1 MRTKLK
7 NHPLKEIIDV
17 YLKEK
22 DISKDAK
29 EGYLTILNQY
39 VRFLKT
45 QNITYATKEDIVHYI
60 KYKKSL
66 NISSRWMHHQISVI
80 KGFYLYL
87 SKHNQRLGLNQ
98 IYQYNIAATIQN
110 VSLKDIKPKET
121 LDLKD
126 AKALLSCMKRHQKD
140 IIDLRDYALF
150 ILMLT
155 TGLRSVEIRRAK
167 IKDLKTINNQPVL
180 YIQGKGHQATDAFI
194 KITPLVYEAVRLYLR
209 KRKDHSPYLFISHKR
224 HGNNPNVSK
233 AFIYCLL
240 KRQLRRCQLEH
251 LKLYPHMLRHT
262 AAHYNLKSGNS
273 LEQTRQLL
281 RHENIETTLI
291 YTSNIH
297 TMKKNVSNDLETY
310 ILNKNENNE

>member
-7 NHPLKEIIDV
+7 NHPLNEIIEI

-39 VRFLKT
+39 VTFLK
-45 QNITYATKEDIVHYI
+45 NKHIKLATKEDIVNYI

-87 SKHNQRLGLNQ
+87 SKHNQRLGHNQ
-98 IYQYNIAATIQN
+98 IYQDNIAASIQN
-110 VSLKDIKPKET
+110 VSIKNNRAKET
-121 LDLKD
+121 LDLVD
-126 AKALLSCMKRHQKD
+126 AKTLLTCIKNNQKNILD
-140 IIDLRDYALF
+140 FRDYAL
-150 ILMLT
+150 ILLMLT
-155 TGLRSVEIRRAK
+155 AGLRSIEIRRAK
-167 IKDLKTINNQPVL
+167 IKDLKTINKQPVL
-180 YIQGKGHQATDAFI
+180 YIQGKGHQATDAFV
-194 KITPLVYEAVRLYLR
+194 KITPHVNDALRIYLK
-209 KRKDHSPYLFISHKR
+209 KRNDQSPYLFISHKR
-224 HGNNPNVSK
+224 HGNNPNVSR

-240 KRQLRRCQLEH
+240 KRQLSRCH
-251 LKLYPHMLRHT
+251 LDHIKLYPHMLRHT
-262 AAHYNLKSGNS
+262 AATLNLKSGNS

-297 TMKKNVSNDLETY
+297 TLKKNVSNDLETY
-310 ILNKNENNE
+310 ILNKHEKHQ